1 MHEAQSLA
9 QAYPNTAIIINHSG
23 LPADRSTEGIE
34 AWSKA
39 MKMVSQCPNVSVKIS
54 GIGVQ
59 NTQWTVQAN
68 GHIVKTLIDLFG
80 IERCMFASNFP
91 VDKICASF
99 EEIFTGF
106 EEIVS
111 DLTVG
116 EQDKLFRLNAI
127 RTYDM
132 RLV

>member
-1 MHEAQSLA
+1 
-9 QAYPNTAIIINHSG
+9 
-23 LPADRSTEGIE
+23 
-34 AWSKA
+34 

-59 NTQWTVQAN
+59 NSRWTAQAN
-68 GHIVKTLIDLFG
+68 RHIVKTLIDLFG
-80 IERCMFASNFP
+80 IDRCMFASNFP

-111 DLTVG
+111 DLTDS
-116 EQDKLFRLNAI
+116 EQDQLFRRNAI

-132 RLV
+132 GLA